1 MTEYGN
7 RFLEQS
13 DDTLLAAQVLLEK
26 ELYDSC
32 ANRAYYAAF
41 QAALAALTSF
51 GLKAEKSEH
60 KWVQATFN
68 LIVNCCIN
76 ANFSTDASK
85 PTLLD
90 LQRIRN
96 RADYTDKKIGF
107 KIAHRQLAQAKVFVE
122 TITQRL

>member
-1 MTEYGN
+1 MATD
-7 RFLEQS
+7 FLS
-13 DDTLLAAQVLLEK
+13 KAHDTLLAAQVLLEK

-68 LIVNCCIN
+68 
-76 ANFSTDASK
+76 SE
-85 PTLLD
+85 LLHKRKLFD
-90 LQRIRN
+90 GR
-96 RADYTDKKIGF
+96 F
-107 KIAHRQLAQAKVFVE
+107 KTYL
-122 TITQRL
+122 T

>member
-1 MTEYGN
+1 MATD
-7 RFLEQS
+7 FLS
-13 DDTLLAAQVLLEK
+13 KAHDTLLAAQVLLEK

-85 PTLLD
+85 PTFLTCKESETVPTIPMKRSVLKS
-90 LQRIRN
+90 RIVN
-96 RADYTDKKIGF
+96 
-107 KIAHRQLAQAKVFVE
+107 
-122 TITQRL
+122 